1 MGDSSQESQGSGR
14 ILLRQIRRGFTI
26 IEVLISV
33 VLIMVVVLGIMKI
46 YQENRS
52 MALYLSDRSKSE
64 LSNTLFLTKEAERYD
79 GEKKDAYTLLS
90 VAFKID
96 DDVSR
101 EILKR
106 RESGI
111 IFENPLKLGDD
122 TLPVEVNEILLK
134 NDYSSSRY
142 LHFKTK

>member
-1 MGDSSQESQGSGR
+1 LGGSEGESQGSGR
-14 ILLRQIRRGFTI
+14 LLLRRIRRGFTI
-26 IEVLISV
+26 IEVLVSV
-33 VLIMVVVLGIMKI
+33 VLMMVVVLGIMKI
-46 YQENRS
+46 FQENRS

-90 VAFKID
+90 ATFKIE

-111 IFENPLKLGDD
+111 IFEDPLKIGDD
-122 TLPVEVNEILLK
+122 TFPVEVNEILLK
-134 NDYSSSRY
+134 SDYSSRY
-142 LHFKTK
+142 LRFKTK